1 MSDLLTVEQRN
12 NRRLANIHKLK
23 RENVKLGQQRTA
35 IFNRLITLKV
45 RDELGAVKL
54 VGLTTKLLNLS
65 EKIGKNSAK
74 IQRLRT
80 LIGQDKVCLNRPRM
94 LGPRKVEYVE

>member
-1 MSDLLTVEQRN
+1 MSDLLTIEQRN
-12 NRRLANIHKLK
+12 KRRLAKIHKLK

-35 IFNRLITLKV
+35 LFNKLISLKV
-45 RDELGAVKL
+45 KDELGVVKM
-54 VGLTTKLLNLS
+54 VGLTDKLMSMS

-80 LIGQDKVCLNRPRM
+80 LIGQTKA
-94 LGPRKVEYVE
+94 G

>member
-1 MSDLLTVEQRN
+1 MCDLLTIEQRN
-12 NRRLANIHKLK
+12 KRRLAKIHKLK

-35 IFNRLITLKV
+35 IFNHLITLKV
-45 RDELGAVKL
+45 RAELRAVTM
-54 VGLTTKLLNLS
+54 VGLTDKLMNMS

-80 LIGQDKVCLNRPRM
+80 LIGQDKAWLNRPRM
-94 LGPRKVEYVE
+94 